1 MAQRPTKTA
10 ETSERDRALYIGQRV
25 RELQAE
31 LKALRAESR
40 QVRDSLRGLTNRQ
53 TPEAKALKARRA
65 YTALRPDEAK
75 AELERLTAERNAMRG
90 KSAD

>member
-1 MAQRPTKTA
+1 MAQRPTKNA
-10 ETSERDRALYIGQRV
+10 ETSKRHRALYIGQRV

-40 QVRDSLRGLTNRQ
+40 QVRDSLRGLTDRK
-53 TPEAKALKARRA
+53 TPEAKALRARRA
-65 YTALRPDEAK
+65 YTVLRPDEAK
-75 AELERLTAERNAMRG
+75 AELQRLTDERKAMRT